1 MFTNRSFGQEDELEA
16 RSPEIALQ
24 NSINPTIPTRYKTP
38 RDKTLTQKWETQSRI
53 TKQGHISVTGLHSKM
68 LESWN
73 NVSGPDSSKAPVLW
87 ALEHMNDKLE
97 ESTGKEYEITVSH

>member
-1 MFTNRSFGQEDELEA
+1 MFTNRSFGQEDDFEA

-24 NSINPTIPTRYKTP
+24 NSVNPIRYKTP
-38 RDKTLTQKWETQSRI
+38 CDKNLTQMWETQPRI
-53 TKQGHISVTGLHSKM
+53 TKQGHIIVTGLHSKM

-97 ESTGKEYEITVSH
+97 ERTGKEYETR